1 MLQTVQNELE
11 TTNLKSVRG
20 PDAHYAMWDQ
30 DSRAH
35 TAIYECVFLN
45 LLQTEY
51 QYTRSTIKA
60 RTFWL
65 VLKSKDCLR
74 LGFVVASELVLG
86 SG

>member
-20 PDAHYAMWDQ
+20 PDAHCAMWDQ

-51 QYTRSTIKA
+51 QHTRSTIKA

-65 VLKSKDCLR
+65 FLTSKDYLR
-74 LGFVVASELVLG
+74 LGFVVAPESVLG